1 MHDIAKVGRK
11 HDIKEVADGYALNAL
26 IPQGAA
32 IAATPSAVARVER
45 ARAENEAKRAA
56 AEVLV
61 AKEVSKVN
69 GEEVVLERQAN
80 EQGHLFAAVHEQ
92 DIVDAI
98 ASIYKV
104 VFEPRHIVIET
115 PIKSVGE
122 YRIHI
127 SVAGKKGA
135 ITIKV
140 NART

>member
-11 HDIKEVADGYALNAL
+11 HEIKEVADGYALNAL

-32 IAATPSAVARVER
+32 IAATPSAVARIER
-45 ARAENEAKRAA
+45 SRAEDEAKRAA
-56 AEVLV
+56 AEALI

-69 GEEVVLERQAN
+69 GEEVVIERQAN

-98 ASIYKV
+98 ALSHKV
-104 VFEPRHIVIET
+104 VFELRHIVIDT

-122 YRIHI
+122 HRVHI
-127 SVAGKKGA
+127 NVAGKKGA

-140 NART
+140 NARP

>member
-11 HDIKEVADGYALNAL
+11 HEIKEVADGYALNAL

-32 IAATPSAVARVER
+32 IAATPAAVARVER
-45 ARAENEAKRAA
+45 LRVEDEAKRAA
-56 AEVLV
+56 AEALV

-69 GEEVVLERQAN
+69 GEELVIERQAN

-92 DIVDAI
+92 DIADAI
-98 ASIYKV
+98 ASAHKV
-104 VFEPRHIVIET
+104 VFEPRHIVIDT
-115 PIKSVGE
+115 PIKSIGE
-122 YRIHI
+122 HRVHL

-140 NART
+140 TART